1 MKTSHI
7 YRKFTPSSRIASAIM
22 ACICMFAIFCIS
34 STSAD
39 ASQRVSVVALV
50 NGEPITS
57 LDLENRMNFLRT
69 LSKLE
74 MDEADFRADTL
85 QKLVSE
91 KIKFQA
97 AKEQLGNFVPE
108 ATSTARQLVD
118 QNFRKGD
125 KPGGQVLKERGIS
138 VSTVTDKYLSD
149 ILWGN
154 VLRVRF
160 PRQFENLDN
169 LAEQE
174 LKKLKAA
181 QNEPQIKL
189 SEILLQPNP
198 NRPKD
203 KTSELA
209 DKIIEALERKASFS
223 SIASQYSEAATAQ
236 QGGRVNWMLLSR
248 LPVSL
253 QTLLLD
259 ADEGEVIGPIEL
271 DGRLYIL
278 KKDGFRENGLAD
290 PKAAT
295 LTMARAI
302 QPLAADASKEDR
314 SKAGEKILQETADLQ
329 NCNEM
334 ADLNKKLGS
343 GALPILNDL
352 QVGSLSPQL
361 QKIMAPLQVGE
372 KSPALPFSE
381 GMTVFMVCERVQ
393 PTTELPDIETL
404 KRVEFEKLFNSISG
418 RYLLRLQRK
427 AVIDY
432 RS

>member
-22 ACICMFAIFCIS
+22 SCICMFAIFSIS

-39 ASQRVSVVALV
+39 ASQRVSVVPLV

-118 QNFRKGD
+118 QNFGKGD

-334 ADLNKKLGS
+334 ADLNKRLGS

-361 QKIMAPLQVGE
+361 QKIIAPLQVGE

-404 KRVEFEKLFNSISG
+404 KRVEFEKLFKSISG

>member
-7 YRKFTPSSRIASAIM
+7 YRRFTPSSHIASAVM
-22 ACICMFAIFCIS
+22 ACICMFAIFSIS

-57 LDLENRMNFLRT
+57 LDLENRMKFLRT

-118 QNFRKGD
+118 QNFGKGD

-361 QKIMAPLQVGE
+361 QKIIAPLQVGE

>member
-7 YRKFTPSSRIASAIM
+7 YRRFTPSSRIASAIM
-22 ACICMFAIFCIS
+22 ACICMFAIFSIS

-118 QNFRKGD
+118 QNFGKGD

-361 QKIMAPLQVGE
+361 QKIIAPLQVGE

-404 KRVEFEKLFNSISG
+404 KRVEFEKLFKSISG

>member
-7 YRKFTPSSRIASAIM
+7 YRRFTPSSRIASAIM
-22 ACICMFAIFCIS
+22 ACICIFAIFSIS

-118 QNFRKGD
+118 QNFGKGD

>member
-1 MKTSHI
+1 
-7 YRKFTPSSRIASAIM
+7 
-22 ACICMFAIFCIS
+22 
-34 STSAD
+34 
-39 ASQRVSVVALV
+39 
-50 NGEPITS
+50 
-57 LDLENRMNFLRT
+57 
-69 LSKLE
+69 
-74 MDEADFRADTL
+74 
-85 QKLVSE
+85 
-91 KIKFQA
+91 
-97 AKEQLGNFVPE
+97 
-108 ATSTARQLVD
+108 
-118 QNFRKGD
+118 
-125 KPGGQVLKERGIS
+125 VLKERGIS
-138 VSTVTDKYLSD
+138 VSTVTEKYLSD

-361 QKIMAPLQVGE
+361 QKIIAPLQVGE

>member
-22 ACICMFAIFCIS
+22 SCICMFAIFSIS

-154 VLRVRF
+154 VLRARF

-236 QGGRVNWMLLSR
+236 QGGRVNWMLVSR

-329 NCNEM
+329 NCDEM

>member
-22 ACICMFAIFCIS
+22 ACICMFAIFSIS

-118 QNFRKGD
+118 QNFGKGD

-361 QKIMAPLQVGE
+361 QKIIAPLQVGE

>member
-22 ACICMFAIFCIS
+22 SCICMFAIFSIS

-39 ASQRVSVVALV
+39 ASQRVSVVPLV

-57 LDLENRMNFLRT
+57 LDLENRMKFLRT

-118 QNFRKGD
+118 QNFGKGD

-334 ADLNKKLGS
+334 ADLNKRLGS

-361 QKIMAPLQVGE
+361 QKIIAPLQVGE

-404 KRVEFEKLFNSISG
+404 KRVEFEKLFKSISG

>member
-22 ACICMFAIFCIS
+22 ACICMFAIFSIS

-118 QNFRKGD
+118 QNFGKGD

-181 QNEPQIKL
+181 QNESQIKL

>member
-22 ACICMFAIFCIS
+22 ACICIFAIFSIS
-34 STSAD
+34 TTSAD

-57 LDLENRMNFLRT
+57 LDLENRMKFLRT
-69 LSKLE
+69 LSNLE
-74 MDEADFRADTL
+74 MDGADFRADTL